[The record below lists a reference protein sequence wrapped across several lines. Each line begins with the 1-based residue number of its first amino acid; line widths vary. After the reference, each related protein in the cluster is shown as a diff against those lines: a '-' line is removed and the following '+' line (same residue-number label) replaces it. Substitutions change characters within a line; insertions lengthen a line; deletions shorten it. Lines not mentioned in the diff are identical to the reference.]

1 MSYCMYLRKS
11 RTDLEAELQGEG
23 ETLTRHENILLNL
36 ARKQKLIVT
45 AIYKE
50 VVSGE
55 TISARPVMQQLLT
68 EIEQGSWEGVLVIE
82 IERLARGDT
91 IDQGI
96 VSQAFKYSNTKII
109 TPMKIYDPNNEY
121 DEEYF
126 EFGLFMSRR
135 EYKTINRR
143 LQRGRLESVKEGK
156 YLGSIAP
163 YGYKRKKLDK
173 EKGYTLEVVSEEAE
187 VVKLIFDMYAK
198 QNKGI
203 GLITRYLN
211 SLEIK
216 PRKADVWVIA
226 TIQDIL
232 KNPIYIGKIKWN
244 SRPTSKNVVDG
255 KVIKHR
261 KRNKKEDIILV
272 DGLHESIIEEQLFNS
287 VQESLSIK
295 SKTSVTLD
303 KKIKNPLAGLVVC
316 GVCGRKMVRRPYNT
330 KQVDT
335 LMCTLPSC
343 GNISSP
349 LYLVENRILEHLDEW
364 LKEYEIDYKNKSN
377 SNSDLTIASK
387 KKTVKKLGDEILAL
401 EKQVDNIHNLLEQGI
416 YTHDMFLQRSKILSE
431 KIEHV
436 NSIKDNLLKE
446 IEMETKS
453 NIIKEDLIPKYKKI
467 LEAYKHSQNPEHKN
481 KLLKKILRKVDYIK
495 TVNGRWHNSLDD
507 FRVTIYP
514 VIPKSK

>member
-143 LQRGRLESVKEGK
+143 LQRGRLESIKEGK

-364 LKEYEIDYKNKSN
+364 LNEYEIDYKNKSN

-495 TVNGRWHNSLDD
+495 TVNGRWHNNLDD